1 MHRSS
6 EPVPARARPTG
17 RTFLRLAA
25 VAAAL
30 AVAAPTPARADGW
43 TRIDTAL
50 ELGLV
55 GLSVTDF
62 AQTSWFLSHRPL
74 AYETNPL
81 LGRHPSRARIATF
94 GAVALSSH
102 AIVARLLPQPYR
114 RLWQL
119 AAIGMEV
126 DAVTSNAMT
135 FGVHLSF

>member
-6 EPVPARARPTG
+6 EPVPAGARPTG
-17 RTFLRLAA
+17 RAVLRLAAAA

-30 AVAAPTPARADGW
+30 AVAAPARADEW
-43 TRIDTAL
+43 TRTDTVL

-55 GLSVTDF
+55 ALSVTDF
-62 AQTSWFLSHRPL
+62 GQTSWFLSNRPH

-81 LGRHPSRARIATF
+81 LGRHPSRARVATF
-94 GAVALSSH
+94 GALGLASH
-102 AIVARLLPQPYR
+102 LAVARLLPQPYR

-119 AAIGMEV
+119 AGIGVEV

-135 FGVHLSF
+135 FGFHLSF